1 MPPLAPRLGRPSRRH
16 GGAATL
22 LIALILLAAMTLG
35 SVVAQRSLV
44 TDQTVAGNYLRSSQ
58 ARMAAE
64 AGLELTA
71 ARLRTRSGR
80 EALLLQND
88 GMYAGPVDTVQTHSN
103 DALSAPAAE
112 STGLKTAAITLQ
124 DMTPDGMRFSMVR
137 VDARGCW
144 REALDAPAAAPA
156 CEPCSATCPNTART
170 SEVLAFAPALLAP
183 PVAALTLRGQADLNH
198 SGVRIAN
205 TDAALAGLT
214 VHAGGPVIDLADL
227 NLMTLPG
234 TPPAASLADNDAA
247 LSATPAADFF
257 SGFFGTQKQHY
268 RLVADERLECAGH
281 CSATL
286 AGHGG
291 AIVWVDANAG
301 HYTLQDATLGSPSD
315 PVILVVDGALHIR
328 GATTIHGLVYAGSL
342 DWHATPADDSSIVGA
357 AIVEDDFRADGA
369 PRLIHD
375 AAILRALSAQYGSFV
390 RVPGTWRD
398 F

>member
-1 MPPLAPRLGRPSRRH
+1 MPPLAPRFVRPSRPHR
-16 GGAATL
+16 GAATL

-71 ARLRTRSGR
+71 ARLHTRSGR
-80 EALLLQND
+80 EALLLQDD
-88 GMYAGPVDTVQTHSN
+88 GRYAGPVDTVQTHAN
-103 DALSAPAAE
+103 DALSTIGAE
-112 STGLKTAAITLQ
+112 SSGFKTAAITLE

-144 REALDAPAAAPA
+144 REAVDGAPA

-183 PVAALTLRGQADLNH
+183 PVAALTLRGQANLNH

-205 TDAALAGLT
+205 TDAALSGLT
-214 VHAGGPVIDLADL
+214 VHAGGPVINQADD
-227 NLMTLPG
+227 NLTTLPG
-234 TPPAASLADNDAA
+234 TPPAASLAANDAA
-247 LSATPAADFF
+247 LSAMPAADFF

-268 RLVADERLECAGH
+268 RLVADERLDCAGH

-291 AIVWVDANAG
+291 TIVWVDVGVGAG
-301 HYTLQDATLGSPSD
+301 RYTLQDATLGSPSD
-315 PVILVVDGALHIR
+315 PVILVVDGTLEIR

-342 DWHATPADDSSIVGA
+342 DWHATPSDDSTIVGA
-357 AIVEDDFRADGA
+357 AIVEDDFSADGA

-375 AAILRALSAQYGSFV
+375 AAILRTLSAHYGSFV

>member
-1 MPPLAPRLGRPSRRH
+1 MAPLTHRLGPSPRRH

-44 TDQTVAGNYLRSSQ
+44 ADQTVAGNYLRSSQ

-80 EALLLQND
+80 AALLLQDD
-88 GMYAGPVDTVQTHSN
+88 GIHTGPVDTVQTHSN
-103 DALSAPAAE
+103 DALSAIDAE
-112 STGLKTAAITLQ
+112 STGFKSAAIALQ
-124 DMTPDGMRFSMVR
+124 DVTPDGMRFSMLR

-144 REALDAPAAAPA
+144 REALDGAPA
-156 CEPCSATCPNTART
+156 CEPCSASCPNTART

-205 TDAALAGLT
+205 TDTALAGLT
-214 VHAGGPVIDLADL
+214 VHAGGAVINRADHH
-227 NLMTLPG
+227 LMTLPG
-234 TPPAASLADNDAA
+234 TPPAASLAENDAA
-247 LSATPAADFF
+247 LSATPATAFF
-257 SGFFGTQKQHY
+257 YGFFGTQKQHY

-291 AIVWVDANAG
+291 AIVWVDIDAG
-301 HYTLQDATLGSPSD
+301 RYTLQDATLGSPSD
-315 PVILVVDGALHIR
+315 PVILVVDGALEIR

-342 DWHATPADDSSIVGA
+342 DWHATPADDSVIVGA
-357 AIVEDDFRADGA
+357 AIVEDDFSADGV

-375 AAILRALSAQYGSFV
+375 AAILQALSAQYGSFV